1 MKIFTK
7 VHCKAYM
14 KKISDGVHIQI
25 YNKKGELAQSHREW
39 DTATAYKDDTEI
51 ADLSGWCGESVEK
64 EYRERVEKS
73 FNGFLVGYTHIKVK
87 GLIGTD
93 LNYDFRGVEHLMLF
107 KEITE
112 KPKVAVVFFK
122 NNCKRYVLLE
132 DLEEYEGFK
141 PDSNAECPIE
151 GQVTF
156 EDFEEEGID
165 IG

>member
-1 MKIFTK
+1 MKLFTK

-14 KKISDGVHIQI
+14 KKTSDGVHIKI
-25 YNKKGELAQSHREW
+25 YDKSGNPTQNRRDW
-39 DTATAYKDDTEI
+39 DSAFGYKNETQL

-73 FNGFLVGYTHIKVK
+73 FNGFLVGYTRINIK
-87 GLIGTD
+87 GEIGTD
-93 LNYDFRGVEHLMLF
+93 LTYDFRGGENRIVF

-122 NNCKRYVLLE
+122 NNCKRYVLLD
-132 DLEEYEGFK
+132 DLEEYEDFK
-141 PDSNAECPIE
+141 PDSNKECPME

-156 EDFEEEGID
+156 EDID
-165 IG
+165 V

>member
-14 KKISDGVHIQI
+14 KKISDGVYIQI
-25 YNKKGELAQSHREW
+25 YNKDGGFAQSRREW
-39 DTATAYKDDTEI
+39 DTAEAFKGKEKL
-51 ADLSGWCGESVEK
+51 ADLSDWCGESVEK

-73 FNGFLVGYTHIKVK
+73 FNGFLVGYTRINIK

-93 LNYDFRGVEHLMLF
+93 TAWDFRGVESKTVF
-107 KEITE
+107 KEITD

-132 DLEEYEGFK
+132 DLEEYEDFK

-156 EDFEEEGID
+156 EDLEK
-165 IG
+165 